1 MPSTG
6 GVPRR
11 YSTMSSHRTA
21 EPREVSAMPIPAGRI
36 YHGGARSSEKNSEIR
51 IERALTRQPLV
62 KGERLVRCAITPAML
77 LRCGFAL
84 ERMVIHSK
92 MSCVLD
98 IATSDFAQENSDA
111 CCLFAP
117 SSRNRQKPPATLI
130 DILFLS
136 QRQDFR
142 YPEG

>member
-11 YSTMSSHRTA
+11 YSKMSSHRTA
-21 EPREVSAMPIPAGRI
+21 EPRELSPMPIPARRI
-36 YHGGARSSEKNSEIR
+36 CDGGARSSEKNSEIR

-84 ERMVIHSK
+84 EGMVIHSK
-92 MSCVLD
+92 MSCVLG
-98 IATSDFAQENSDA
+98 IATSDFARENSDA
-111 CCLFAP
+111 CLFAP
-117 SSRNRQKPPATLI
+117 SSRNLQKPPATLI
-130 DILFLS
+130 DILFLPQS
-136 QRQDFR
+136 HHFR